1 MPVGMTMGPT
11 LRIGWQSAMRI
22 RLKGVNAVT
31 KTLADGSTRTYRYA
45 WKGGPALR
53 GEPGAPE
60 FVHSYNE
67 AIASRAIT
75 PHAVILSI
83 LQGDPASEDFRGL
96 AASTRRSYVALIKR
110 IEKDFGDF
118 PLSGLTDRRTRGIF
132 MDWRDRLAA
141 KLWTQAGRLCLE
153 RARPCTVVGA

>member
-1 MPVGMTMGPT
+1 MPLGMTMGPT

-67 AIASRAIT
+67 AIASRVIT
-75 PHAVILSI
+75 PHGVILSI
-83 LQGDPASEDFRGL
+83 C
-96 AASTRRSYVALIKR
+96 
-110 IEKDFGDF
+110 
-118 PLSGLTDRRTRGIF
+118 
-132 MDWRDRLAA
+132 RDT
-141 KLWTQAGRLCLE
+141 K
-153 RARPCTVVGA
+153 RARTSVGSPPARGVATSR